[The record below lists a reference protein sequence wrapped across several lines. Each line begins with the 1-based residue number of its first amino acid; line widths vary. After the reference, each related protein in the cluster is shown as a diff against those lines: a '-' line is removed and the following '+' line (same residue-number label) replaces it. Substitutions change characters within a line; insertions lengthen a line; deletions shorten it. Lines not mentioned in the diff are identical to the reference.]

1 MVTGIPM
8 RRQFLVFSLLFMG
21 VLPRSYALSPIEAVI
36 TNGSREQKKVALTF
50 DACPAHDMTV
60 DWGVLNELIETKT
73 PATLFLSGTWMEKF
87 PEATKALAHVPGF
100 ELALHSY
107 SHPHMTR
114 LSKEAIAEQLEKN
127 QTILK
132 DLTGISA
139 THFRPPYGEYNDLM
153 VATARSLGLETV
165 EYDLPSGDPARG
177 FKKEKLIANVVKNAK
192 SGSIIVMHMNG
203 RGWHTAEAL
212 PEIIQDLKREGMAL
226 VTVSELVGESNP
238 SGQHKGY
245 DFFFKRLMKGGSN

>member
-1 MVTGIPM
+1 MKTALHLIVM
-8 RRQFLVFSLLFMG
+8 LFAATAWAG
-21 VLPRSYALSPIEAVI
+21 SPTESVI

-50 DACPAHDMTV
+50 DACPAHDMKV
-60 DWGVLNELIETKT
+60 DWAVVNALIETKT
-73 PATLFLSGTWMEKF
+73 PATLFLSGKWMEKF
-87 PEATKALAHVPGF
+87 PEATKELAKVPEF
-100 ELALHSY
+100 ELAIHSY

-114 LSKEAIAEQLEKN
+114 LSKEDVAEQLTKTQN
-127 QTILK
+127 ILK
-132 DLTGISA
+132 DLTGLSA

-153 VATARSLGLETV
+153 VETARELDIETV
-165 EYDLPSGDPARG
+165 EYDLPSGDPSPG

-192 SGSIIVMHMNG
+192 NGSIVVMHMNG

-212 PEIIQDLKREGMAL
+212 PDIIEALKDEGMKL

-245 DFFFKRLMKGGSN
+245 DFFFNRFIKKRGDGLK